1 MAAIHSVVLQDSLLV
16 IVIPFHFSRAL
27 SGKAGSLSLEE
38 SSKVQ
43 FLVLPI
49 VEPIIGVRKG
59 LLTEIQQ
66 VQYWRNA
73 YNKLC
78 MYNFQQTKLEQGD

>member
-16 IVIPFHFSRAL
+16 IVIPFHFNRVL

-49 VEPIIGVRKG
+49 VDPIIGVRKG

-66 VQYWRNA
+66 VQYWRNFQTKF
-73 YNKLC
+73 NKI
-78 MYNFQQTKLEQGD
+78 QQTKLEQGD